1 MPSSKTPYIFTATQ
15 SVADQL
21 GEMSSFLLAN
31 YTGLRELCWQV
42 RGFQYAY
49 PSVTVAE
56 MEKKFL
62 AGLPMPGGIDLKR
75 TCIDTTWAEHERAFA
90 KWLLFEVCS
99 LYEGWAEKVCS
110 DIFPPARAETNAK
123 QLQFPVSVRR
133 NGTRG
138 GYVVAVADA
147 NSSTS
152 TLIVQEIYPKLR
164 AHTLNRW
171 TKADEHLI
179 AYRLFKECRNA
190 LIQSDGRATQ
200 EVVDCHASVM
210 GLQSATP
217 NPFRHLFTM
226 PLPALGQPIELVL
239 RDCILLGTV
248 VHRLIVTFDAALSV
262 SSRCESILADR
273 LRAVVASDQSKWRFL
288 PNDPGRHAQR
298 IHRLLAAAKVP
309 EPKSIANVEAW
320 MKATGVL

>member
-1 MPSSKTPYIFTATQ
+1 MPSSKTPFLFTATQ

-42 RGFQYAY
+42 RGFQHAF

-56 MEKKFL
+56 MKKKFL

-110 DIFPPARAETNAK
+110 DIFPSMRAEVNAK
-123 QLQFPVSVRR
+123 QLQFPASVRR
-133 NGTRG
+133 NGTRT

-147 NSSTS
+147 NASRS
-152 TLIVQEIYPKLR
+152 TLIVQEFYPRLK
-164 AHTLNRW
+164 AHPLNRW

-190 LIQSDGRATQ
+190 LIHSDGTTTQ
-200 EVVDCHASVM
+200 EVVDYHSRVM
-210 GLQSATP
+210 TLQSATP
-217 NPFRHLFTM
+217 KPFRHLFTM
-226 PLPALGQPIELVL
+226 PLPVLGQPIQLVL

-262 SSRCESILADR
+262 SSRCESILANR
-273 LRAVVASDQSKWRFL
+273 LRAVVAADKSKWRLL
-288 PNDPGRHAQR
+288 PIDPIRHAQR
-298 IHRLLAAAKVP
+298 LHRLLAAAKIP
-309 EPKSIANVEAW
+309 EPRNIVNVEVW